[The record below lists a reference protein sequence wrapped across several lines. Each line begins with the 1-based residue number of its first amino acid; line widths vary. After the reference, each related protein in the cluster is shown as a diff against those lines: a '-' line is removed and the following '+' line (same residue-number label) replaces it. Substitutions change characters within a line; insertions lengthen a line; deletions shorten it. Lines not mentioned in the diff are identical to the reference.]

1 MKTIQNTTTP
11 FLKKEYQHPQIE
23 CMLIDN
29 EISLQLQSPVIDDP
43 DDPGSYSDYLGNTT
57 RQPFNA

>member
-1 MKTIQNTTTP
+1 MKTIQNTTTT

-43 DDPGSYSDYLGNTT
+43 DDPGSFTGYLYNTSQ
-57 RQPFNA
+57 QPFNA